1 MMDELIKTEE
11 LQQFVTEL
19 HDKGLPNEAVF
30 DRAITSLDVEELSL
44 LLEAVPIEERIKRW
58 HQVPPEIQ
66 ASVLVEMRSQA
77 RIPILKAMDSEATD
91 QLLQML
97 DAESLIELADQ
108 LSEEWLEKALGYLDG
123 KQKRWFESSNKYD
136 SSQIGRFVDHN
147 ILTLAANAKVKDAVR
162 AIKRG
167 KQNTLD
173 HIYILDRNNVFT
185 GTVRVKDV
193 LCETNELRMV
203 RGLIDTAIP
212 SLPASSQFLESIDE
226 LEHADVKNL
235 PVVDDEGRLI
245 GRVTHPTALWLLR
258 QHYEGLLMAKAGMA
272 ESEDL
277 FIPVMKGA
285 RNRAIWLGINLLTA
299 FLASWTIGFFE
310 NVLSQV
316 VALAVLMPVVASMGG
331 IAGSQTLALI
341 MRGLALGQVT
351 LGNALALCR
360 QELGIAL
367 INGIGWAVVIGIV
380 AFYWFNSFEIGFVIA
395 FAVFANIQAA
405 AVSGVYL
412 PLLLSKFGID
422 PALSG
427 AVLLTTVTDVFGF
440 VTFLGLGTILLI

>member
-1 MMDELIKTEE
+1 MEELLKTEE
-11 LQQFVTEL
+11 LKTFVTEL
-19 HDKGLPNEAVF
+19 HDKEHPNETVF
-30 DRAITSLDVEELSL
+30 DRALESLDIAELSL
-44 LLEAVPIEERIKRW
+44 LLEALPIEERLTRW
-58 HQVPPEIQ
+58 QQVPESIR

-77 RIPILKAMDSEATD
+77 REPILNSMDENATE
-91 QLLQML
+91 QLLQTL
-97 DAESLIELADQ
+97 DAESLIDLANQ
-108 LSEEWLEKALGYLDG
+108 FSEETLEKALGFLDK
-123 KQKRWFESSNKYD
+123 KQKQWFESSNQYD
-136 SSQIGRFVDHN
+136 SNQIGRFVDHK
-147 ILTLAANAKVKDAVR
+147 ILTLAVNATVKDALR

-167 KQNTLD
+167 QQNTLD
-173 HIYILDRNNVFT
+173 HIYLLDRNNVYR

-193 LCETNELRMV
+193 LCEKSELRMV

-212 SLPASSQFLESIDE
+212 TVMASSQCLDSIDE

-235 PVVDDEGRLI
+235 PVIDDDGRLI
-245 GRVTHPTALWLLR
+245 GRITHPTALWLLR

-277 FIPVMKGA
+277 FIPIMKGA

-299 FLASWTIGFFE
+299 FLASWTIGLFE

-351 LGNALALCR
+351 LGNAFALCR
-360 QELGIAL
+360 QELGIAM
-367 INGIGWAVVIGIV
+367 INGFGWAIVIGAV
-380 AFYWFNSFEIGFVIA
+380 AFYWFSSVEISFVIA

-412 PLLLSKFGID
+412 PLFLTKFGID

-440 VTFLGLGTILLI
+440 VTFLGLGTLLLI

>member
-1 MMDELIKTEE
+1 MEEVVKTEE
-11 LQQFVTEL
+11 LQQFIAKL
-19 HDKGLPNEAVF
+19 NDKEHPNEIVF
-30 DRAITSLDVEELSL
+30 DGAIESLDTAELSL
-44 LLEAVPIEERIKRW
+44 LLEALPIEERLVRW
-58 HQVPPEIQ
+58 QQVPSELKTP
-66 ASVLVEMRSQA
+66 VLIEMRAQA
-77 RIPILKAMDSEATD
+77 REPILATLD
-91 QLLQML
+91 ELATEQLLQTL
-97 DAESLIELADQ
+97 DAESLIDLATQLPEEL
-108 LSEEWLEKALGYLDG
+108 LEKALGYLDVR
-123 KQKRWFESSNKYD
+123 QKRWFESANQYD
-136 SSQIGRFVDHN
+136 ANQIGRFVDHK
-147 ILTLAANAKVKDAVR
+147 ILTLAVNATVKDAIR

-173 HIYILDRNNVFT
+173 HIYLLDKNNVYR
-185 GTVRVKDV
+185 GTVKVKDV
-193 LCETNELRMV
+193 LCDKSDLRMV
-203 RGLIDTAIP
+203 RGLIDTTVPTIA
-212 SLPASSQFLESIDE
+212 ASSQYLDSIDE
-226 LEHADVKNL
+226 LENAEVKNL
-235 PVVDDEGRLI
+235 PVIDDDGRLI
-245 GRVTHPTALWLLR
+245 GRITHPTALWLLR
-258 QHYEGLLMAKAGMA
+258 EHYESLLMAKAGMA

-299 FLASWTIGFFE
+299 FLASWTIGLFE

-351 LGNALALCR
+351 LSNALALCR
-360 QELGIAL
+360 QELGIAM

-380 AFYWFNSFEIGFVIA
+380 AFYWFSSIEIGFVIA

-412 PLLLSKFGID
+412 PLLLNRLGID

-440 VTFLGLGTILLI
+440 VTFLGLGTLLLI

>member
-1 MMDELIKTEE
+1 MEELPKTEE
-11 LQQFVTEL
+11 LQDFVTEL
-19 HDKGLPNEAVF
+19 HDKEHANETVF
-30 DRAITSLDVEELSL
+30 DRALESLDVTELSL
-44 LLEAVPIEERIKRW
+44 LLEALPIEERLIRW
-58 HQVPPEIQ
+58 QQVPEAIRG
-66 ASVLVEMRSQA
+66 SLLVEMRSQA
-77 RIPILKAMDSEATD
+77 REPILLSMDGAATE

-97 DAESLIELADQ
+97 DAVSLIDLADQ
-108 LSEEWLEKALGYLDG
+108 LSEETIEKALGYLDT
-123 KQKRWFESSNKYD
+123 KQKQWFESSNQYD
-136 SSQIGRFVDHN
+136 SNQIGRFVDHN
-147 ILTLAANAKVKDAVR
+147 ILTLAVNATVKDALR

-167 KQNTLD
+167 QQKTLD
-173 HIYILDRNNVFT
+173 HIYVVDRNNVYR
-185 GTVRVKDV
+185 GAVRVKDV
-193 LCETNELRMV
+193 LCEKSELRMV

-212 SLPASSQFLESIDE
+212 TIMASSQYLDSIDE

-235 PVVDDEGRLI
+235 PVIDDDGRLI
-245 GRVTHPTALWLLR
+245 GRITHPTALWLLR

-285 RNRAIWLGINLLTA
+285 RNRAVWLGINLLTA
-299 FLASWTIGFFE
+299 FLASWAIGFFE

-360 QELGIAL
+360 QELGISM
-367 INGIGWAVVIGIV
+367 INGVGWAVVIGVV
-380 AFYWFNSFEIGFVIA
+380 AFYWFSSVEIGFVIA

-412 PLLLSKFGID
+412 PLLLTKFGID

-427 AVLLTTVTDVFGF
+427 AVLLTTITDVFGF
-440 VTFLGLGTILLI
+440 VTFLGLGTLLLI

>member
-1 MMDELIKTEE
+1 MEELIKSEG

-19 HDKGLPNEAVF
+19 HDKEYPNEAVF
-30 DRAITSLDVEELSL
+30 DNAVEALDIAELSL
-44 LLEAVPIEERIKRW
+44 LLEALPIEERVLRW
-58 HQVPPEIQ
+58 QQVPAE
-66 ASVLVEMRSQA
+66 AKSSVLVEMRSQA
-77 RIPILKAMDSEATD
+77 REPILSAMDEEATD
-91 QLLQML
+91 QFLQAL

-108 LSEEWLEKALGYLDG
+108 LSEEWIERALGYLDS
-123 KQKRWFESSNKYD
+123 KQKQWFESANQYEA
-136 SSQIGRFVDHN
+136 SQIGRFVDHK

-173 HIYILDRNNVFT
+173 HIYLLDRNNVFR
-185 GTVRVKDV
+185 GTVKVKDI
-193 LCETNELRMV
+193 LCEKSELRMV
-203 RGLIDTAIP
+203 RGLIDTSIP
-212 SLPASSQFLESIDE
+212 TVSAASPLMESIDE
-226 LEHADVKNL
+226 LEHAEVKNL
-235 PVVDDEGRLI
+235 PVTDDTGRLI
-245 GRVTHPTALWLLR
+245 GRITHPTALWMLR
-258 QHYEGLLMAKAGMA
+258 EHYEGLLMAKAGMA

-277 FIPVMKGA
+277 FVPVMKGA

-299 FLASWTIGFFE
+299 FLASWTIGLFE

-341 MRGLALGQVT
+341 IRGLAMGQVT
-351 LGNALALCR
+351 LGNALSLCK
-360 QELGIAL
+360 QELGISM
-367 INGIGWAVVIGIV
+367 INGVGWAIVIGV
-380 AFYWFNSFEIGFVIA
+380 VSFYWFNNVELSFVIA

-412 PLLLSKFGID
+412 PLLLTRFGID

-440 VTFLGLGTILLI
+440 VTFLGLGTLLLI

>member
-1 MMDELIKTEE
+1 MDNTPPNGDLKD
-11 LQQFVTEL
+11 FVSQL
-19 HDKGLPNEAVF
+19 HDDNWDNTEVF
-30 DRAITSLDVEELSL
+30 DQALLALDASRLSL
-44 LLEAVPIEERIKRW
+44 LLESVPIEERLIRW
-58 HQVPPEIQ
+58 QQVPFELQP
-66 ASVLVEMRSQA
+66 SVIVGIKSQA
-77 RIPILKAMDSEATD
+77 REPILNSLSETDLD
-91 QLLQML
+91 QLLQHI
-97 DAESLIELADQ
+97 DVEGLIELSDQ
-108 LSEEWLEKALGYLDG
+108 LTEESIDRALGYLDA
-123 KQKRWFESSNKYD
+123 KQKQWFESANQFD

-147 ILTLAANAKVKDAVR
+147 ILTLAANAKVKDALR

-173 HIYILDRNNVFT
+173 HIYLVDRNNVYR
-185 GTVRVKDV
+185 GTVKVKDI
-193 LCETNELRMV
+193 LCEKSELRMV
-203 RGLIDTAIP
+203 RGMIDTSIP
-212 SLPASSQFLESIDE
+212 TVSASSQFMDSIDE
-226 LEHADVKNL
+226 LEHAEVKNL
-235 PVVDDEGRLI
+235 PVTDDNERLI
-245 GRVTHPTALWLLR
+245 GRITHPTALWLLR
-258 QHYEGLLMAKAGMA
+258 EHYEGLLMAKAGMA

-277 FIPVMKGA
+277 FIPIMKGA

-351 LGNALALCR
+351 MGNALALCR
-360 QELGIAL
+360 QELGIAI
-367 INGIGWAVVIGIV
+367 INGLGWAVVIGIV
-380 AFYWFNSFEIGFVIA
+380 SFYWFNSLEISFVIA

-405 AVSGVYL
+405 AISGVYL
-412 PLLLSKFGID
+412 PLLLSKFRID

-440 VTFLGLGTILLI
+440 VTFLGLGTLLLI

>member
-1 MMDELIKTEE
+1 MEEYIKSEG

-19 HDKGLPNEAVF
+19 HDKEYPNEVVFENAVE
-30 DRAITSLDVEELSL
+30 ALETAKLSL
-44 LLEAVPIEERIKRW
+44 LLEALPIEERILRW
-58 HQVPPEIQ
+58 QQVPAEIKP
-66 ASVLVEMRSQA
+66 SVLVEMRSQA
-77 RIPILKAMDSEATD
+77 REPILSAMEEEEIE
-91 QLLQML
+91 QFLQAL

-108 LSEEWLEKALGYLDG
+108 LSEEWIERALGYLDS
-123 KQKRWFESSNKYD
+123 KQKQWFESANQYEA
-136 SSQIGRFVDHN
+136 SQIGRFVDHK

-173 HIYILDRNNVFT
+173 HIYLLDRNNVFR
-185 GTVRVKDV
+185 GTVKVKDI
-193 LCETNELRMV
+193 LCEKSELRMV
-203 RGLIDTAIP
+203 RGLIDTSIP
-212 SLPASSQFLESIDE
+212 TVSAASPLMESIDE
-226 LEHADVKNL
+226 LEHAEVKNL
-235 PVVDDEGRLI
+235 PVIDDTGRLI
-245 GRVTHPTALWLLR
+245 GRITHPTALWVLR
-258 QHYEGLLMAKAGMA
+258 EHYEGLLMAKAGMA

-277 FIPVMKGA
+277 FVPVMKGA

-299 FLASWTIGFFE
+299 FLASWTIGLFE

-341 MRGLALGQVT
+341 IRGLAMGQVT
-351 LGNALALCR
+351 LGNALALCK
-360 QELGIAL
+360 QELGISM
-367 INGIGWAVVIGIV
+367 INGVGWAIVIGV
-380 AFYWFNSFEIGFVIA
+380 VSFYWFNNVELSFVIA

-412 PLLLSKFGID
+412 PLLLTRFGID

-440 VTFLGLGTILLI
+440 VTFLGLGTLLLI

>member
-1 MMDELIKTEE
+1 MDEFVKAEG

-19 HDKGLPNEAVF
+19 HDKELPNETVF
-30 DRAITSLDVEELSL
+30 ERAIEALDIEELGL
-44 LLEAVPIEERIKRW
+44 LLGAIPIEERLVRWQQLPAAIK
-58 HQVPPEIQ
+58 P
-66 ASVLVEMRSQA
+66 SVLIEIRSQA
-77 RIPILKAMDSEATD
+77 REPILRAMLAEEAEP
-91 QLLQML
+91 LLQQL
-97 DAESLIELADQ
+97 DAEGLIELADQ
-108 LSEEWLEKALGYLDG
+108 LSEEWLDKALGYLDS
-123 KQKRWFESSNKYD
+123 KQKQWFESARQYD

-147 ILTLAANAKVKDAVR
+147 ILTLAVNAKVKDAVR
-162 AIKRG
+162 SVRRG

-173 HIYILDRNNVFT
+173 HIYLVDSKNGYR
-185 GTVRVKDV
+185 GTIKVKDV
-193 LCETNELRMV
+193 LCEKNDLRPVQELIV
-203 RGLIDTAIP
+203 DTMP
-212 SLPASSQFLESIDE
+212 TVSASSQYLDSIDE
-226 LEHADVKNL
+226 LEHAEVKNL
-235 PVVDDEGRLI
+235 PVIDEQGRLI
-245 GRVTHPTALWLLR
+245 GRITHPTALWLLR

-272 ESEDL
+272 ESADL
-277 FIPVMKGA
+277 FIPIMQGA

-351 LGNALALCR
+351 LGNAFALCR
-360 QELGIAL
+360 QELGIAM
-367 INGIGWAVVIGIV
+367 INGIGWAIVIGIV
-380 AFYWFNSFEIGFVIA
+380 AFYWFHSAEIGFVIA

-412 PLLLSKFGID
+412 PLLLTRFGID

-440 VTFLGLGTILLI
+440 VTFLGLGTLLLI

>member
-1 MMDELIKTEE
+1 MDELIKTEE
-11 LQQFVTEL
+11 LKQFVTEL
-19 HDKGLPNEAVF
+19 HDKELPNESVF
-30 DRAITSLDVEELSL
+30 ERAIASLDLVGLSL
-44 LLEAVPIEERIKRW
+44 LLEALPIEERLTRW
-58 HQVPPEIQ
+58 QQIP
-66 ASVLVEMRSQA
+66 ADLKTSVLAEMRHQA
-77 RIPILKAMDSEATD
+77 REPILANMDDAARE
-91 QLLQML
+91 QLLQTV
-97 DAESLIELADQ
+97 DAESLIELSDQ
-108 LSEEWLEKALGYLDG
+108 LSEEWVERALSYLDA
-123 KQKRWFESSNKYD
+123 KQKQWFQNANQFD

-147 ILTLAANAKVKDAVR
+147 ILTLAANAKVKDALR
-162 AIKRG
+162 TIKRG

-173 HIYILDRNNVFT
+173 HIYLVDRNNVYR
-185 GTVRVKDV
+185 GTVKVKDI
-193 LCETNELRMV
+193 LCEKSELRMV
-203 RGLIDTAIP
+203 RGLIDTSIP
-212 SLPASSQFLESIDE
+212 TISASSQFLDSIDE
-226 LEHADVKNL
+226 LEHAEVKNL
-235 PVVDDEGRLI
+235 PVIDENEMLVGRI
-245 GRVTHPTALWLLR
+245 THPTALWLLR

-277 FIPVMKGA
+277 FVPVMKGA

-351 LGNALALCR
+351 LGNAFALCR
-360 QELGIAL
+360 QELGIAM
-367 INGIGWAVVIGIV
+367 INGIGWALVIGIV
-380 AFYWFNSFEIGFVIA
+380 AFYWFSSIEIGVVIA

-412 PLLLSKFGID
+412 PLLLTKSGID

-440 VTFLGLGTILLI
+440 VTFLGLGTLLLI

>member
-1 MMDELIKTEE
+1 MDELIKTEA

-19 HDKGLPNEAVF
+19 HDKELPNEPVF
-30 DRAITSLDVEELSL
+30 ERAIIALDVTELSL
-44 LLEAVPIEERIKRW
+44 LLEALPIEERLSRW
-58 HQVPPEIQ
+58 QQIPAELKI
-66 ASVLVEMRSQA
+66 SVLVEMRDQA
-77 RIPILKAMDSEATD
+77 REPILTTMNETARE
-91 QLLQML
+91 QLLL
-97 DAESLIELADQ
+97 TVDAESLIELADQ
-108 LSEEWLEKALGYLDG
+108 LSEEWVERALSYLDA
-123 KQKRWFESSNKYD
+123 KQKQWFENANQFD

-147 ILTLAANAKVKDAVR
+147 ILTLAANAKVKDALR

-173 HIYILDRNNVFT
+173 HIYLVDKNNIYR
-185 GTVRVKDV
+185 GTVKVKDI
-193 LCETNELRMV
+193 LCEKSELRMV
-203 RGLIDTAIP
+203 RGLIDASIP
-212 SLPASSQFLESIDE
+212 TVSASSQYLDSIDE
-226 LEHADVKNL
+226 LEHAEVKNL
-235 PVVDDEGRLI
+235 PVIDDSERLVGRI
-245 GRVTHPTALWLLR
+245 THPTALWLLR

-299 FLASWTIGFFE
+299 FLASWTIGLFE
-310 NVLSQV
+310 NVLSKV

-351 LGNALALCR
+351 LGNAFALCR
-360 QELGIAL
+360 QELGIAI
-367 INGIGWAVVIGIV
+367 INGIGWAIIIGAV
-380 AFYWFNSFEIGFVIA
+380 TFYWFSNIEISFVIA
-395 FAVFANIQAA
+395 FAVFANIQVA

-412 PLLLSKFGID
+412 PLLLTKFGID

-440 VTFLGLGTILLI
+440 VTFLGLGALLLI

>member
-1 MMDELIKTEE
+1 MDELIKTEE

-19 HDKGLPNEAVF
+19 NDKEYPNEAVF
-30 DRAITSLDVEELSL
+30 EHAVEALDTAKLSL
-44 LLEAVPIEERIKRW
+44 LLEALPIEERVLRW
-58 HQVPPEIQ
+58 QQVPAEMKT
-66 ASVLVEMRSQA
+66 AVLVEMRSQA
-77 RIPILKAMDSEATD
+77 RKPILSSLDDKATD
-91 QLLQML
+91 QLLQTI

-108 LSEEWLEKALGYLDG
+108 LSEEWVERALGYLDG
-123 KQKRWFESSNKYD
+123 KQKRWFESANQYD
-136 SSQIGRFVDHN
+136 SGQIGRFVDHK

-162 AIKRG
+162 AIRRG

-173 HIYILDRNNVFT
+173 HIYLLDRNNVYR
-185 GTVRVKDV
+185 GTVKVKDV
-193 LCETNELRMV
+193 LSEQSELRMV
-203 RGLIDTAIP
+203 RGLIDTSIP
-212 SLPASSQFLESIDE
+212 TMSAASPLLESIDE
-226 LEHADVKNL
+226 LEHAEVKNL
-235 PVVDDEGRLI
+235 PVIDDTGRLI
-245 GRVTHPTALWLLR
+245 GRMTHPTALWVLR
-258 QHYEGLLMAKAGMA
+258 QHYEGLLMAKAGLA

-277 FIPVMKGA
+277 FVPVLKGA

-299 FLASWTIGFFE
+299 FLASWTIGLFE
-310 NVLSQV
+310 SVLSQV

-341 MRGLALGQVT
+341 IRGLAMGQVT

-360 QELGIAL
+360 QELGISI
-367 INGIGWAVVIGIV
+367 INGIGWAIVIGV
-380 AFYWFNSFEIGFVIA
+380 VTFYWFNSVEISFVIA

-412 PLLLSKFGID
+412 PLLLPKFGID

-440 VTFLGLGTILLI
+440 VTFLGLGTLLLI

>member
-1 MMDELIKTEE
+1 
-11 LQQFVTEL
+11 
-19 HDKGLPNEAVF
+19 
-30 DRAITSLDVEELSL
+30 
-44 LLEAVPIEERIKRW
+44 
-58 HQVPPEIQ
+58 
-66 ASVLVEMRSQA
+66 
-77 RIPILKAMDSEATD
+77 
-91 QLLQML
+91 
-97 DAESLIELADQ
+97 
-108 LSEEWLEKALGYLDG
+108 
-123 KQKRWFESSNKYD
+123 
-136 SSQIGRFVDHN
+136 
-147 ILTLAANAKVKDAVR
+147 
-162 AIKRG
+162 
-167 KQNTLD
+167 
-173 HIYILDRNNVFT
+173 
-185 GTVRVKDV
+185 
-193 LCETNELRMV
+193 
-203 RGLIDTAIP
+203 
-212 SLPASSQFLESIDE
+212 
-226 LEHADVKNL
+226 
-235 PVVDDEGRLI
+235 
-245 GRVTHPTALWLLR
+245 
-258 QHYEGLLMAKAGMA
+258 MAKAGMA

-440 VTFLGLGTILLI
+440 VTFLGLGTLFLI